1 MAMVNRRTGKIKPPF
16 LGSTPKEGS
25 VEAVRAEKVKAAEL
39 RLLAISPVTMVG
51 ATITLAFALII
62 LWSAIDHHLLFGWS
76 AAVVTV
82 LALRAGLWARF
93 RRIRDDDAQVIRW
106 AWPVT
111 IVVTMSGIL
120 WGLFGISFYLVED
133 AEVRGAIMLI
143 LASMLASG
151 TIFYSAYLPA
161 HAGYVLGCALPI
173 AAAAFWHGSLIS
185 TLFGCLTL
193 GYITLISA
201 GARGFNRGIVGA
213 IRLQLENAALVDSLR
228 SAKEAAEAAN
238 RTKSQFLAHMSHE
251 LRTPLNAVIGYS
263 EILLEDADGDRGE
276 EHFSDLKRINSA
288 GRHLLSLVNDVL
300 DLSKIEAGRMELV
313 MAPIDPDR
321 FIQQVVETCRALV
334 AEHGNKLVIERGS
347 DLGSFIGDATKLRQ
361 VVLNLVANAAKFT
374 ENGVITLSVARKR
387 QADGDWLA
395 IAVRDTGIG
404 ISPEN
409 LEKLF
414 TNYTQADPLIG
425 QKYGG
430 TGLGL
435 ALSQR
440 FCRLMGGEIVSESII
455 DRGSCF
461 TIRIPVAMTG
471 ATPALE
477 RRPVEQVR

>member
-1 MAMVNRRTGKIKPPF
+1 
-16 LGSTPKEGS
+16 L
-25 VEAVRAEKVKAAEL
+25 EAVRAENVKAAEL

-62 LWSAIDHHLLFGWS
+62 LWSAIDHRVLFGWS
-76 AAVVTV
+76 AAM
-82 LALRAGLWARF
+82 LAALTLRAVMWLRF
-93 RRIRDDDAQVIRW
+93 RRIREDDAQVVRW
-106 AWPVT
+106 AWPITLMVT
-111 IVVTMSGIL
+111 TSGVL

-173 AAAAFWHGSLIS
+173 AAASFWHGSMIS
-185 TLFGCLTL
+185 TLFGCLTF

-201 GARGFNRGIVGA
+201 GARSFNRGIVGA
-213 IRLQLENAALVDSLR
+213 IRLQLENAALVDGLR
-228 SAKEAAEAAN
+228 AAKEAAEAAN

-263 EILLEDADGDRGE
+263 EILLEDAKEEGGDE
-276 EHFSDLKRINSA
+276 PLSDLRRINSA

-313 MAPIDPDR
+313 MAPVDPDR
-321 FIQQVVETCRALV
+321 FIQDIIETCRPLIAD
-334 AEHGNKLVIERGS
+334 HGNELVIERGS

-361 VVLNLVANAAKFT
+361 VVLNLVSNAAKFT
-374 ENGVITLSVARKR
+374 ENGAITLSVARKR
-387 QADGDWLA
+387 QADGDWLTV
-395 IAVRDTGIG
+395 AVRDTGIG

-409 LEKLF
+409 LAKLF
-414 TNYTQADPLIG
+414 TNFTQADPLIG

-440 FCRLMGGEIVSESII
+440 LCRLMGGEIVSESLVG
-455 DRGSCF
+455 RGSCF

-471 ATPALE
+471 AAPAPE
-477 RRPVEQVR
+477 RRRIERVG

>member
-1 MAMVNRRTGKIKPPF
+1 
-16 LGSTPKEGS
+16 
-25 VEAVRAEKVKAAEL
+25 VEAVRAENVKAAEL
-39 RLLAISPVTMVG
+39 RLLAISPVTMIG
-51 ATITLAFALII
+51 ATITLAFAFVI
-62 LWSAIDHHLLFGWS
+62 LWSELDHRLLFGWG
-76 AAVVTV
+76 AAMVAV
-82 LALRAGLWARF
+82 LALRMALWLRF
-93 RRIRDDDAQVIRW
+93 RRIRTDDAQVVRW
-106 AWPVT
+106 VWPVT
-111 IVVTMSGIL
+111 LMLTMAGVL
-120 WGLFGISFYLVED
+120 WGLFGISFYMVEN

-173 AAAAFWHGSLIS
+173 AAASFWHGSKIS
-185 TLFGCLTL
+185 ILFGCLTL
-193 GYITLISA
+193 GYIALISV
-201 GARGFNRGIVGA
+201 GARSFNRGIAGA
-213 IRLQLENAALVDSLR
+213 IRLQLENAALVDGLR
-228 SAKEAAEAAN
+228 AAKEAAEAAN

-263 EILLEDADGDRGE
+263 EILLEDAGDDGSGE
-276 EHFSDLKRINSA
+276 HLSDLRRINGA

-321 FIQQVVETCRALV
+321 FIQEIVETCRALI

-347 DLGSFIGDATKLRQ
+347 DIGSFIGDATKLRQ
-361 VVLNLVANAAKFT
+361 VVLNLMSNAAKFT
-374 ENGVITLSVARKR
+374 ENGVITLSIARKR

-404 ISPEN
+404 ISADN
-409 LEKLF
+409 LAKLF
-414 TNYTQADPLIG
+414 TNFTQAEPLIG

-440 FCRLMGGEIVSESII
+440 ICRLMGGEIASESIVE
-455 DRGSCF
+455 RGSCF

-471 ATPALE
+471 APSLPE
-477 RRPVEQVR
+477 QRPVEQVG